1 MSHDLKKIVF
11 MGSLPPIQS
20 AVLLDG
26 MGDGARI
33 RIDIS
38 RQYVQEIVKL
48 QSLAGQC
55 SLHSME
61 DMALL

>member
-1 MSHDLKKIVF
+1 